1 MEEGIVVLKT
11 VYVVAVENVRQR
23 SSGGIKENGW
33 ECLRLKYSADW
44 PLHVLFT
51 TPVLDRCQQF
61 FCTKTDVSVLFYG
74 TLLIDR

>member
-61 FCTKTDVSVLFYG
+61 FVQRQMFLFCFMG
-74 TLLIDR
+74 HC